1 MFLPK
6 LLLVML
12 FIIAVAKQTRTL
24 SIHSFKDECFVPNM
38 PQVLSCVLGIQWREG
53 VLIFL
58 TVQLPLEMMGE
69 HINDRAQ
76 VQCRDYIMQGQD
88 SVLAMI
94 QCAEIH
100 NFVLLRPPVRQY
112 YIKNLVL

>member
-1 MFLPK
+1 MFPPK

-12 FIIAVAKQTRTL
+12 FIIAVAKQNKTL
-24 SIHSFKDECFVPNM
+24 SIYSFKDECFVPNM
-38 PQVLSCVLGIQWREG
+38 PQVLCVLGIQWREG

-58 TVQLPLEMMGE
+58 AVQLPLEMMGE

-94 QCAEIH
+94 QCAGIH
-100 NFVLLRPPVRQY
+100 NFVLLRPPFRSY